1 MHNFL
6 ISALRFREFIWRQY
20 QLNLLDEETFRNH
33 MKAVLQVLGS
43 DRNRR
48 WWDTYKNTTFDPG
61 FIAYIDNLSASHP
74 KTDLRNFWDSIREK
88 G

>member
-20 QLNLLDEETFRNH
+20 QLNLLDEETFRNY

-61 FIAYIDNLSASHP
+61 FIAYIDNLLASHP